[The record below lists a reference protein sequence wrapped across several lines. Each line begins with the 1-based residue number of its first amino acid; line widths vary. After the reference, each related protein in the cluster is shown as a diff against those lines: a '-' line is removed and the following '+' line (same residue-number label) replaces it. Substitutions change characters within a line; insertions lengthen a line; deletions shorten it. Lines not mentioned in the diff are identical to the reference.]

1 MPAVR
6 DPAETT
12 MPTSPAPHRLAILA
26 LPGFVPFDLAIPQA
40 LFAQTRLP
48 DGGRP
53 YEVVLC
59 GPHDPVRSEEHVL
72 NGVAP
77 LARLVEADT
86 VVIPGIL
93 EPEAF
98 DDAAVCRALRRAAA
112 AGGRLA
118 SICTG
123 AFVLAAAGL
132 LDGLPATTHWAKTA
146 DLARLYPKIAVQADV
161 LFVDNGAVLT
171 SAGLASGLD
180 LCLHLIRQDLGAAA
194 AERCAQFFVLPLE
207 RDGGCAQRLRRL
219 APGSDD
225 SLAALQIWLLENL
238 HVDLTL
244 DAMAEQARLSPRT
257 LHRRFREQLGAAP
270 MDWLARAR
278 VRRAQALLETT
289 TLGVEAVAAA
299 VGFGSAAA
307 FRERFRR
314 LVGVSPTAWRET
326 YGAGTGQ
333 VR

>member
-1 MPAVR
+1 MPIF
-6 DPAETT
+6 
-12 MPTSPAPHRLAILA
+12 PTPHRLAILA
-26 LPGFVPFDLAIPQA
+26 LPGFVAFDLAIPQA
-40 LFAQTRLP
+40 LFAQIRLP
-48 DGGRP
+48 DGSKP
-53 YEVVLC
+53 YEVFLC
-59 GPHDPVRSEEHVL
+59 GPGDPVRSGAHAL
-72 NGVAP
+72 GGVAP
-77 LARLVEADT
+77 LERLSEADT
-86 VVIPGIL
+86 VVIPGIM

-98 DDAAVCRALRRAAA
+98 ADAAVAQALHGAA
-112 AGGRLA
+112 AGGARLA

-132 LDGLPATTHWAKTA
+132 LDGLQATTHWAKTA
-146 DLARLYPKIAVQADV
+146 DLARLYPAVAVADDV

-171 SAGLASGLD
+171 SAGLASGID
-180 LCLHLIRQDLGAAA
+180 LCLHLVRQDCGAAV
-194 AERCAQFFVLPLE
+194 AEGCAEFFVLPLE
-207 RDGGCAQRLRRL
+207 RHGGCAQRLRRV
-219 APGSDD
+219 APDADD

-244 DAMAEQARLSPRT
+244 ATMAAQARLSPRT

-326 YGAGTGQ
+326 YGTGPGQ
-333 VR
+333 ARC

>member
-1 MPAVR
+1 MPISR
-6 DPAETT
+6 
-12 MPTSPAPHRLAILA
+12 MPHRLAILA

-53 YEVVLC
+53 YEVVLH
-59 GPHDPVRSEEHVL
+59 GPDDPVRSQAHVL
-72 NGVAP
+72 SGVAP
-77 LARLVEADT
+77 LLGLVEADT
-86 VVIPGIL
+86 VVVPGIL
-93 EPEAF
+93 EAEAF
-98 DDAAVCRALRRAAA
+98 DDPAVGQALRRAAA
-112 AGGRLA
+112 GGARLA

-132 LDGLPATTHWAKTA
+132 LDGLQTTTHWAKTA
-146 DLARLYPKIAVQADV
+146 DLARLYPKVAVQADV

-171 SAGLASGLD
+171 SAGLASGID
-180 LCLHLIRQDLGAAA
+180 LCLHLVRKDCGAAV
-194 AERCAQFFVLPLE
+194 AERCAEFFVLPLE

-225 SLAALQIWLLENL
+225 SLAALRIWLLENL
-238 HVDLTL
+238 HVELTL
-244 DAMAEQARLSPRT
+244 EAMAAQARLSPRT

-289 TLGVEAVAAA
+289 NLGVEAVAAA

-314 LVGVSPTAWRET
+314 LAGVSPTAWRET
-326 YGAGTGQ
+326 YGAGTGLP
-333 VR
+333 RWTGGG

>member
-1 MPAVR
+1 MPIF
-6 DPAETT
+6 
-12 MPTSPAPHRLAILA
+12 PTPHRLAILA
-26 LPGFVPFDLAIPQA
+26 LPGFVAFDLAIPQA

-48 DGGRP
+48 DGSKP
-53 YEVVLC
+53 YEVFLC
-59 GPHDPVRSEEHVL
+59 GPGDPVRSGAHAL
-72 NGVAP
+72 GGVAP
-77 LARLVEADT
+77 LERLPEADT
-86 VVIPGIL
+86 VVIPGIM

-98 DDAAVCRALRRAAA
+98 ADAAVAQALRRAAA
-112 AGGRLA
+112 GGARLA

-132 LDGLPATTHWAKTA
+132 LDGLQATTHWAKTA
-146 DLARLYPKIAVQADV
+146 DLARLYPAVAVADDV

-171 SAGLASGLD
+171 SAGLASGID
-180 LCLHLIRQDLGAAA
+180 LCLHLVRQDCGAAV
-194 AERCAQFFVLPLE
+194 AEGCAEFFVLPLE
-207 RDGGCAQRLRRL
+207 RHGGCAQRLRRV
-219 APGSDD
+219 APDADD

-244 DAMAEQARLSPRT
+244 ATMAAQARLSPRT

-326 YGAGTGQ
+326 YGTGPGQ
-333 VR
+333 ARC